1 MSLTPVVWIRT
12 LWAAHRTRKS
22 SLLVDSSPIS
32 SIRCLSCGFRPARA
46 YIETLMPGILSGTVN
61 PGRVFDREVTLDQ
74 TPGGYEDMDSRRAL
88 KVLIRG

>member
-1 MSLTPVVWIRT
+1 
-12 LWAAHRTRKS
+12 
-22 SLLVDSSPIS
+22 
-32 SIRCLSCGFRPARA
+32 
-46 YIETLMPGILSGTVN
+46 MPGILSGTVN